1 MKDNMPKLKRE
12 NKYIDTF
19 INYDKNYNYEDENA
33 EAVIYLIN
41 PSGKNLKPNLFVM
54 KRKDAVKFCS
64 RKETKGHNWALC
76 FTTHKRDWRDKL
88 KLFRKDNGKFD
99 ELLQELNIELI
110 YRLK

>member
-1 MKDNMPKLKRE
+1 MQKEK

-19 INYDKNYNYEDENA
+19 TIYDKNFNYEDENA
-33 EAVIYLIN
+33 EAVVYLIN
-41 PSGKNLKPNLFVM
+41 PSGKNNKPNLFVM

-64 RKETKGHNWALC
+64 CKETKGVNWSLC

-99 ELLQELNIELI
+99 DLLKELNIEVI

>member
-1 MKDNMPKLKRE
+1 MKDNMPKLKKE

-19 INYDKNYNYEDENA
+19 TNYDKNYNYEDEDA
-33 EAVIYLIN
+33 EAVIYVIN
-41 PSGKNLKPNLFVM
+41 PSGKNRKPNLFVM

-64 RKETKGHNWALC
+64 RKETKGNNWALC

-99 ELLQELNIELI
+99 ELLQELDIELI